1 MKALCIYHR
10 GCADGFGAAWAVWKA
25 LGDAVEFY
33 PGVYGV
39 APPDVTG
46 RDVILVDF
54 SYKRPVME
62 AMCQSAAS
70 ITLLDHHKTAAE
82 ELDSLG
88 DAPGIAIPVF
98 VRIDMEKSGAVLAW
112 EHFHRGKAIPRL
124 LQHVQ
129 DRDLWRFAL
138 SNTREIVA
146 CLFSHPFDFDQWDR
160 LTAEIERDPTTI
172 LIEGA
177 AIERKLH
184 KDIAELLSAST
195 RIMTIGG
202 HRVPVANL
210 PFTFASDAGNLLCL
224 RSVDGTHPPFAGIY
238 YDRPSGRAFSLR
250 SVGDLDVS
258 EIAKKYG
265 GGGHKNAA
273 GFRVPLGWDGEAEV

>member
-25 LGDAVEFY
+25 LGDGVEFH
-33 PGVYGV
+33 PGVYGA

-82 ELDSLG
+82 ELDGLG
-88 DAPGIAIPVF
+88 DGPGIAIPVF
-98 VRIDMEKSGAVLAW
+98 VCIDMEKSGAVLAW
-112 EHFHRGKAIPRL
+112 EHFHPGKVIPRL

-138 SNTREIVA
+138 SNTREIIA
-146 CLFSHPFDFDQWDR
+146 CLFSHPFDFGQWDR
-160 LTAEIERDPTTI
+160 LAAEIERDPTTI

-184 KDIAELLSAST
+184 KDVGELLSTSA
-195 RIMTIGG
+195 RVMTIGG
-202 HRVPVANL
+202 YSVPVANL
-210 PFTFASDAGNLLCL
+210 PFTLASDAGNLLCQ
-224 RSVDGTHPPFAGIY
+224 RSMDGIAPPFAGIY
-238 YDRPSGRAFSLR
+238 YDRPSGRTFSLR
-250 SVGDLDVS
+250 SVGDFDVS
-258 EIAKKYG
+258 EIARKYG

>member
-1 MKALCIYHR
+1 MAS
-10 GCADGFGAAWAVWKA
+10 GAAWAVWKA
-25 LGDAVEFY
+25 LGDGVEFH

-39 APPDVTG
+39 PPPNVTG

-70 ITLLDHHKTAAE
+70 ITGLDHHKTAAE
-82 ELDSLG
+82 ELDGLG
-88 DAPGIAIPVF
+88 NGPNIAIPVF
-98 VRIDMEKSGAVLAW
+98 VCIDMEKSGAVLAW
-112 EHFHRGKAIPRL
+112 EHFHPGKETPRL

-138 SNTREIVA
+138 PNTREIIA
-146 CLFSHPFDFDQWDR
+146 CLFSHPFDFGQWDR
-160 LTAEIERDPTTI
+160 LAAEIERDPTTI

-184 KDIAELLSAST
+184 KDVGELLSASA
-195 RIMTIGG
+195 RVMTIGG
-202 HRVPVANL
+202 YRVPVANL
-210 PFTFASDAGNLLCL
+210 PFTLASDAGNLLCQ
-224 RSVDGTHPPFAGIY
+224 RSMDGIAPPFAGIY
-238 YDRPSGRAFSLR
+238 YDLPSGRTFSLR
-250 SVGDLDVS
+250 SVGDFDVS